1 MFDAHPQMS
10 VTHESHFV
18 AVMGRRR
25 GRYEGDGHQFDVE
38 RFLKDLYADQKFRSL
53 GLAEDELTAALT
65 GQPPEDFAEAV
76 RRVFDFYASRNGKSR
91 YGDKTPAYVLRI
103 PLLAELFPES
113 RFIHL
118 IRDGRDVA
126 VSFSHVR
133 FGPHSVVETAIYWK
147 RRVLR
152 GRKDGRAL
160 GEHRYREV
168 RYEDLVREPEAVLND
183 LCAFVD
189 LDFDPAM
196 LRYFES
202 ASQFVDSTGL
212 PEAHQRL
219 FLPPTAGLRDWRVEL
234 APEDVRRFEAVAGK
248 QLDDLGYGRT
258 VEDISLADRVN
269 SWRAHLAWQGLRVRS
284 YGRRALADRRPRD
297 DPGDR
302 RWEAGEA

>member
-10 VTHESHFV
+10 VTHEAHFI

-25 GRYEGDGHQFDVE
+25 GRYEGDGHQFDVQ
-38 RFLKDLYADQKFRSL
+38 RFLNDLFADQKFRSL
-53 GLAEDELTAALT
+53 GLAEDELTAALL
-65 GQPPEDFAEAV
+65 GQPPTDFADAV

-91 YGDKTPAYVLRI
+91 YGDKTPAYVLRV

-133 FGPHSVVETAIYWK
+133 FGPHNVGETAIYWK
-147 RRVLR
+147 RRVLQ
-152 GRKDGRAL
+152 GRKDGQAL

-168 RYEDLVREPEAVLND
+168 RYEDLVREPEAVLTD
-183 LCAFVD
+183 LCAFAD
-189 LDFDPAM
+189 LEFDPAM
-196 LRYFES
+196 LRYFEGT
-202 ASQFVDSTGL
+202 SQFVGSTGF

-234 APEDVRRFEAVAGK
+234 APDDIRRFEAVAGK
-248 QLDDLGYGRT
+248 QLDDLGYCLA
-258 VEDISLADRVN
+258 VDDISLADRVE
-269 SWRAHLAWQGLRVRS
+269 AHAAAARGDQG
-284 YGRRALADRRPRD
+284 
-297 DPGDR
+297 
-302 RWEAGEA
+302 